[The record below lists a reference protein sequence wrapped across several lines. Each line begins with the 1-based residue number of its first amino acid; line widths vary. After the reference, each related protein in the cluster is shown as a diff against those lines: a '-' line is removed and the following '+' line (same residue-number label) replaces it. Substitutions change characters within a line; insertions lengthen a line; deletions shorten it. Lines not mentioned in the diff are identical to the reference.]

1 MATRGDDGGS
11 SIWRGVRHL
20 IFGEDS
26 EPTLREEIEEA
37 IDEAEESE
45 GSGPAGDLGAAERQM
60 LRNLLHFG
68 DETAGD
74 ICVTRGDIMA
84 VPSDISFDD
93 LVRAFVDA
101 GHSRLPVYS
110 ESLDQVIGMVHI
122 KDVFLA
128 KVEPERDRSLQ
139 ALMREPLFVP
149 ESMGAI
155 ELLARMRAERI
166 HLAIVVDE
174 FGGTEG
180 LVTIEDVVE
189 EIVGDIEDEHDDAE
203 AAMLTL
209 LDDGVWEADARVELE
224 ELAQTVDRRLSSDED
239 EVDTLG
245 GLVFL
250 LAGHIP
256 AKGECVTHPSG
267 WKLEAV
273 DSDPRRIIRVRL
285 HAPEGE
291 TQPDSFLANRF
302 SGFAIALNSSALP
315 AGSRKNIVACSPG
328 WPSNRTVGGITK
340 STPAPSSR
348 PASVLHWSIG
358 STIPKCGTG
367 TSSPSTGLVARTRAA
382 SGAR

>member
-1 MATRGDDGGS
+1 MATRGEDSGS
-11 SIWRGVRHL
+11 RLWRGMRHL

-26 EPTLREEIEEA
+26 EPTLREEIEDA
-37 IDEAEESE
+37 IDEAEDQ
-45 GSGPAGDLGAAERQM
+45 GSTPAAGDLSPAERQM

-68 DETAGD
+68 EQTAGD

-93 LVRAFVDA
+93 LVQAFVDA
-101 GHSRLPVYS
+101 GHSRLPVYG
-110 ESLDQVIGMVHI
+110 ESLDEVTGMVHI

-128 KVEPERDRSLQ
+128 SVDPSRDRSMD
-139 ALMREPLFVP
+139 ALMRVPLFVP
-149 ESMGAI
+149 ESMGVI
-155 ELLARMRAERI
+155 ELLARMRTERI

-189 EIVGDIEDEHDDAE
+189 EIVGEIEDEHDDAE

-209 LDDGVWEADARVELE
+209 LDDGVWEADARIELE
-224 ELAQTVDRRLSSDED
+224 ELAEAVDPRLSSDED

-256 AKGECVTHPSG
+256 TKGECVTHPSG

-291 TQPDSFLANRF
+291 PQPD
-302 SGFAIALNSSALP
+302 
-315 AGSRKNIVACSPG
+315 
-328 WPSNRTVGGITK
+328 
-340 STPAPSSR
+340 
-348 PASVLHWSIG
+348 
-358 STIPKCGTG
+358 
-367 TSSPSTGLVARTRAA
+367 
-382 SGAR
+382 